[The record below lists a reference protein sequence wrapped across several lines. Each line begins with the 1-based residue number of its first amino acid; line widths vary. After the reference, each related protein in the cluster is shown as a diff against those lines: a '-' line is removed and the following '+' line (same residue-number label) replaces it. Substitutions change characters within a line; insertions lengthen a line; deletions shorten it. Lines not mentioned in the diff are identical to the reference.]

1 MSAPLSIAALPA
13 TVGAK
18 LPAVY
23 ERATQALAECTRID
37 ECKDWAD
44 KAEALASY
52 ARQSKDDA
60 LRKMADRIQAR
71 AIRRCGELL
80 LQMEAAQGRRTDKL
94 HDGADTK
101 LTRTQV
107 AREAGLSERQK
118 VTALRVASVPQPEFE
133 AAVESESPP
142 TVTRLAEQGKQA
154 KPKPLHDLEGID
166 PALYPRATELQGK
179 RGFLLTGKQECLYNI
194 GMEKALKLESLQ
206 RAVAIAGGQVAL
218 AKAIGLKQGHI
229 WWWLNK
235 TKQASPGYVLAIEE
249 ATGVSK
255 HDLRPDIFGPD
266 PNRADLQPNP
276 LLERREVAA

>member
-52 ARQSKDDA
+52 ARQSKDDS

-80 LQMEAAQGRRTDKL
+80 KQIESGQGARTDKL
-94 HDGADTK
+94 HDCGDTK
-101 LTRTQV
+101 LTRTQ
-107 AREAGLSERQK
+107 AAAAAGLSERQK

-166 PALYPRATELQGK
+166 PALYPRATELQGMLK
-179 RGFLLTGKQECLYNI
+179 DLAAFSRKHDP
-194 GMEKALKLESLQ
+194 KALAGASWRKSGGRSCAGCSPCPTAFGCPPPTPGRPCA
-206 RAVAIAGGQVAL
+206 RA
-218 AKAIGLKQGHI
+218 
-229 WWWLNK
+229 
-235 TKQASPGYVLAIEE
+235 
-249 ATGVSK
+249 
-255 HDLRPDIFGPD
+255 
-266 PNRADLQPNP
+266 
-276 LLERREVAA
+276 